1 MVNTPSEH
9 RPRPQVGQ
17 ETKRDRRRKL
27 VENLQL
33 FGGLVTIKGPGQ
45 PDQPVRFIKSV
56 SEDGSDLLHF
66 KLPDSDQTVAVIDV
80 ADIESGKVS
89 LVYE

>member
-9 RPRPQVGQ
+9 RPRPQFGQ
-17 ETKRDRRRKL
+17 ETNRDRTGNL

-33 FGGLVTIKGPGQ
+33 FGGLVTIKGSGQ
-45 PDQPVRFIKSV
+45 PDQPVRFSKAV
-56 SEDGSDLLHF
+56 SEGGFDLLHF
-66 KLPDSDQTVAVIDV
+66 KLPNSDQTVAIIDV

-89 LVYE
+89 LSY